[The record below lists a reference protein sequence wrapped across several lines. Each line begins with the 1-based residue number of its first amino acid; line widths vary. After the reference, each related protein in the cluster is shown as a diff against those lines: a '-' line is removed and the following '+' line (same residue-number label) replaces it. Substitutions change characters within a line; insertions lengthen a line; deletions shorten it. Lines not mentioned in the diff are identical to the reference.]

1 MGWDQRMIAIR
12 NEFDIVALN
21 KLIESKANKET
32 VANDFKNHEFKIQTL
47 DQNMMSIAQ
56 DFESF

>member
-21 KLIESKANKET
+21 KLIESKSNKET